1 MANNINKKFISTLLP
16 KRTQNSNKSTYGRIL
31 NIAGSAFYPGAAY
44 LSSVSALRIGAGY
57 VSLACIPQLINVISS
72 MAPEITYLPLNSS
85 SIGCIDSNNN
95 IKDLSSYNV
104 ISLGCGITTNE
115 STKKFIL
122 ELISLIN
129 ERQRLIIDADGINII
144 AMNKSNIYLK
154 SEKVLL
160 NQRYYNI

>member
-85 SIGCIDSNNN
+85 SIGCIDSNN
-95 IKDLSSYNV
+95 
-104 ISLGCGITTNE
+104 
-115 STKKFIL
+115 
-122 ELISLIN
+122 
-129 ERQRLIIDADGINII
+129 
-144 AMNKSNIYLK
+144 
-154 SEKVLL
+154 KVLL
-160 NQRYYNI
+160 LMSQLKNLF